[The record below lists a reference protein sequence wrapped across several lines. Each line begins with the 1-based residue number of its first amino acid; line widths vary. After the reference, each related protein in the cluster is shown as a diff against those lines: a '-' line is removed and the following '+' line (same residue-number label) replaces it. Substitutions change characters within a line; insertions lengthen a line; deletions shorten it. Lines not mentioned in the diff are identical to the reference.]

1 MIVKVGTMSKPG
13 SISSI
18 KVITPAARPIL
29 PLYNLVISQPAT
41 GAQITSENSP
51 IPGIT
56 KESIPIPS
64 KSNPKN
70 RFLNLWSF
78 NVDIFTH

>member
-1 MIVKVGTMSKPG
+1 MIVKVGTMSNP
-13 SISSI
+13 
-18 KVITPAARPIL
+18 ARPIL

-78 NVDIFTH
+78 NVDIFTN